1 MTVSKFGRFTI
12 LMSIKYATPWIKVNM
27 SFPSPLVKNG
37 PALVFLATVMTT
49 LVACHAPAKPETN
62 SRPRVLTYQ
71 VGAAAGTETAY
82 AGTIHSRVEQTLAF
96 RVGGKI
102 IERKVN
108 LGDRVSPGQ
117 LLMRLDPTDYSDGVD
132 AATAAVAAARSVAV
146 RANANYERVNSLAAS
161 GSTSVD
167 MIEQA
172 RAAKD
177 SADANLKAAEAQ
189 LATVKN
195 QRAYTELRA
204 DVAGVVTELPG
215 EAGQVVTAGQ
225 PVIKI
230 AQAGAPEAVVGL
242 PEAGHIIGEAA
253 QITVFGATGAVYNG
267 RLRQVSAAADPSTRL
282 FEARYVLDASLTDAP
297 LGSTVQVS
305 PDGVKAASSSL
316 DVPLSAL
323 VDKGSG
329 TRVWVID
336 AKGSVRARPV
346 KVARFNE
353 ETATLSSGL
362 SQGEVVVAAG
372 AQLLNEGQ
380 VVRAIR
386 GGTL

>member
-1 MTVSKFGRFTI
+1 
-12 LMSIKYATPWIKVNM
+12 MSIKYATPWIKVNM
-27 SFPSPLVKNG
+27 SFPSALIKNG
-37 PALVFLATVMTT
+37 PALASLATVMAV
-49 LVACHAPAKPETN
+49 LVACQAPAKPEAN
-62 SRPRVLTYQ
+62 NPPRVLTYR
-71 VGAAAGTETAY
+71 VGTSTQTGTAY
-82 AGTIHSRVEQTLAF
+82 AGTIRSRVEQTLAF

-132 AATAAVAAARSVAV
+132 AAAASVAAARSVAV
-146 RANANYERVNSLAAS
+146 RANANYERVNNLAAS

-177 SADANLKAAEAQ
+177 GADANLKAAEAQ
-189 LATVKN
+189 LATVRN
-195 QRAYTELRA
+195 QRGYTELRA
-204 DVAGVVTELPG
+204 DVAGVIVELSG
-215 EAGQVVTAGQ
+215 EAGQVVAAGQ
-225 PVIKI
+225 PIIRI

-242 PEAGHIIGEAA
+242 PEAGHAIGETA
-253 QITVFGATGAVYNG
+253 QITIFGASGTVFSG
-267 RLRQVSAAADPSTRL
+267 RLRQVSVAADPSTRL
-282 FEARYVLDASLTDAP
+282 FEARYVLDASFADAP
-297 LGSTVQVS
+297 LGSTVQVTPS
-305 PDGVKAASSSL
+305 GVKAASSSL
-316 DVPLSAL
+316 DVPLAAL

-329 TRVWVID
+329 TKVWVID
-336 AKGSVRARPV
+336 ARGSVRARPV
-346 KVARFNE
+346 TVARFNE

-362 SQGEVVVAAG
+362 AQGEVVVAAG

-380 VVRAIR
+380 VVQAIK

>member
-1 MTVSKFGRFTI
+1 
-12 LMSIKYATPWIKVNM
+12 MSIKYTSPWIKVNM
-27 SFPSPLVKNG
+27 SFPSVLVRG
-37 PALVFLATVMTT
+37 SALASLAGALTV
-49 LVACHAPAKPETN
+49 LAACEAPPKRDAN
-62 SRPRVLTYQ
+62 DRVRVLTYQ
-71 VGAAAGTETAY
+71 VGTSGGTGTAY
-82 AGTIHSRVEQTLAF
+82 AGTIRSRVEQNLAF

-117 LLMRLDPTDYSDGVD
+117 LLMRLDPTVYSDGVD
-132 AATAAVAAARSVAV
+132 AATAAVAAARSTAV
-146 RANANYERVNSLAAS
+146 RANASYERLNSLAGS

-172 RAAKD
+172 RASRDA
-177 SADANLKAAEAQ
+177 ANANLKAAEAQ
-189 LATVKN
+189 LATVSN

-204 DVAGVVTELPG
+204 DVAGVVVELPG
-215 EAGQVVTAGQ
+215 EAGQVTAAGQ
-225 PVIKI
+225 PVIRI
-230 AQAGAPEAVVGL
+230 AQTGAPEAVVGL
-242 PEAGHIIGEAA
+242 PDAHHAVGETA
-253 QITVFGATGAVYNG
+253 QVTVFGAGAVYGG

-282 FEARYVLDASLTDAP
+282 FEARYVLDASFTDAP
-297 LGSTVQVS
+297 LGSTVRVT
-305 PDGVKAASSSL
+305 PAGVKASSSL

-323 VDKGSG
+323 VDKGNG

-346 KVARFNE
+346 TVARFNV
-353 ETATLSSGL
+353 ETATISSGL
-362 SQGEVVVAAG
+362 AEGEVVVAAG

-380 VVRAIR
+380 VVQAIQ